1 MENYSTLSRDR
12 TFRKRSLKTIIFALI
27 SIVALY
33 GIIFSAENYF
43 AGSTPRGSQGSSY
56 ATISGGNRAWSEL
69 LAANSIKV
77 TRDRGKATLP
87 PLDRVQSY
95 GTDLSSLRLDR
106 TTQTVVVLAG
116 ALPSNEAKD
125 VARFV
130 RNGGRLITDNPH
142 LLEVLLKNRVTVF
155 VEGSQNLFPSSENVS
170 GLDGIEEVEGS
181 GTGSLTYKS
190 NNDVRSV
197 LIDTQDSQTD
207 IAQGTN
213 ELIHDN
219 AAIFRL
225 GNGDVIAL
233 PDTGM
238 VSNGGLPRKDNA
250 LFSLRIVGSLRSE
263 VTFIEGVHGF
273 DDARGFAGMPL
284 SWRVAIVGLFV
295 AFVIFACAQGRRF
308 GVGEEPNR
316 DLGPRRIYFAHALAQ
331 ALKKSKR

>member
-12 TFRKRSLKTIIFALI
+12 TFRKRSLKTIVFAL
-27 SIVALY
+27 VAILSLY

-43 AGSTPRGSQGSSY
+43 AGSTPRGAQGSSY

-69 LAANSIKV
+69 LIANNIGV

-87 PLDRVQSY
+87 ALDRVQRY
-95 GTDLSSLRLDR
+95 GTTLSSLRLDR
-106 TTQTVVVLAG
+106 TTQTIVVLGG
-116 ALPSNEAKD
+116 ALPSDEVKE

-130 RNGGRLITDNPH
+130 NDGGRLITDNPH
-142 LLEVLLKNRVTVF
+142 LLNEILENRVTVF
-155 VEGSQNLFPSSENVS
+155 VEGSRILFPNSENMS
-170 GLDGIEEVEGS
+170 GLNGIEEIEGS

-190 NNDVRSV
+190 GNDVQSV
-197 LIDTQDSQTD
+197 LIDTQDVQTD
-207 IAQGTN
+207 LTQGTK
-213 ELIHDN
+213 ELVKAN

-225 GNGDVIAL
+225 GEGDVIAL

-273 DDARGFAGMPL
+273 QDARGFAGMPL
-284 SWRVAIVGLFV
+284 SWRIAIVGLFV
-295 AFVIFACAQGRRF
+295 AFVIFGCSQGRRF